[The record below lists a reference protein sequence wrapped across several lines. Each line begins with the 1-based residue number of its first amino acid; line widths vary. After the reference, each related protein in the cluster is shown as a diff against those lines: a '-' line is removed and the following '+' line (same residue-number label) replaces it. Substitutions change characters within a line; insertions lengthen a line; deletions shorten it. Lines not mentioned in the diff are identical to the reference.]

1 MTSKARRKAVAAV
14 AVAGSVLAGA
24 AAGAALFGPGLA
36 GAQTTTT
43 TPDGQKAFHSN
54 EDPTH
59 EANETP
65 EQEAAEDN
73 GTFRGH
79 RGHGPNEDPAHEA
92 NATPEQEAAEHAGR
106 GPAAGSSITPRPSAQ
121 NSSVRRS

>member
-1 MTSKARRKAVAAV
+1 MTPNAKRKAVAAV
-14 AVAGSVLAGA
+14 AVAGSLLAGGVAGA
-24 AAGAALFGPGLA
+24 AFFGPGLA

-59 EANETP
+59 EAKETP

-92 NATPEQEAAEHAGR
+92 NETPEQEAAEHAGR
-106 GPAAGSSITPRPSAQ
+106 GPAAGSSTTPRPAQ